1 MLNMNTEVNKMS
13 CEVKIS
19 SIEKITVEISIE
31 DVIRN
36 FVNSATDIIIQRG
49 MEPKDMCSVIDL
61 LIPLHDDKL
70 SPHEIRNVRKV
81 FRDGYAM
88 MIIDVPDFFEK
99 NVHREIIVKFTGE
112 EKVVVPHEDINF

>member
-1 MLNMNTEVNKMS
+1 MNTEVNKMS